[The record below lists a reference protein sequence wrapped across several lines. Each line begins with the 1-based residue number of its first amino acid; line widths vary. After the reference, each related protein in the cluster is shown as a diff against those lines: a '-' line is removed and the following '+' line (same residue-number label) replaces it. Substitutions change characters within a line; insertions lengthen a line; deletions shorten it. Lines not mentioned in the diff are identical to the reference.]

1 MLYQI
6 NKITL
11 DGSFHSFINKYLL
24 SDYSL
29 FSSSVLSTRDTVFK
43 QNRRRSCFVQFI
55 VQVEDVCIYI
65 KSHAEHSSAAV
76 RNL

>member
-1 MLYQI
+1 MAL
-6 NKITL
+6 
-11 DGSFHSFINKYLL
+11 FHSFINKYLL
-24 SDYSL
+24 NDYSL
-29 FSSSVLSTRDTVFK
+29 LSSVLGTREVVFK
-43 QNRRRSCFVQFI
+43 QNRCRPCFVQFI

>member
-1 MLYQI
+1 MAL
-6 NKITL
+6 
-11 DGSFHSFINKYLL
+11 FHSFINKYLL
-24 SDYSL
+24 NDYSL
-29 FSSSVLSTRDTVFK
+29 LSSVLGTRDVVFK

-55 VQVEDVCIYI
+55 VQVEDVSIYI